1 VIDLSLA
8 YNGRVFS
15 GPLPEAKIDVQTEL
29 ALLAP
34 GGPNRRV
41 FLASNEERAP
51 RAAMACLEGPWAR
64 YGGFVPRG
72 VGTIIVDPLL
82 WARHLP
88 GLSEICQEKGIN
100 LVSDER
106 KTSPG
111 LSGHPFL
118 CEAFGAKPDAL
129 LIGRGWANGEDFY
142 GFIARPSRLTE
153 SLPEQEETDLGLVA
167 RAIAK
172 IRGEGLEMARDK
184 GKLIKEFLVNKGISA
199 RGAGALWLLDVRE
212 PDKIAG
218 GLGPHGFSITRREGG
233 LVLAPALDLPEDA
246 LRKGLE
252 ALGNLL

>member
-88 GLSEICQEKGIN
+88 GLSEIC
-100 LVSDER
+100 
-106 KTSPG
+106 
-111 LSGHPFL
+111 
-118 CEAFGAKPDAL
+118 
-129 LIGRGWANGEDFY
+129 
-142 GFIARPSRLTE
+142 
-153 SLPEQEETDLGLVA
+153 
-167 RAIAK
+167 
-172 IRGEGLEMARDK
+172 
-184 GKLIKEFLVNKGISA
+184 
-199 RGAGALWLLDVRE
+199 
-212 PDKIAG
+212 
-218 GLGPHGFSITRREGG
+218 
-233 LVLAPALDLPEDA
+233 
-246 LRKGLE
+246 
-252 ALGNLL
+252 